1 MNLKFAKNKKWLVV
15 FSLIVLAAI
24 GGVAYY
30 QLAYLPAH
38 TATDEATL
46 QTAVARRG
54 DLVIYAS
61 GSGTLTAAEEYE
73 LGFSTGGQVT
83 GVFVQP
89 GDEVKAG
96 DLLAEIDDSQARAD
110 FEQAQRAYEELTS
123 DAAIASALQAVADA
137 EQALRSALLQ
147 LEYLISPDVMYW
159 ETEVEQAKLAVQQA
173 QAALD
178 AAPNDEEAKKALDH
192 AKAYLD
198 FAEAQLVAAQVRYK
212 KYYVY
217 KYFFVESPD
226 GDYLALPTEI
236 EIASA
241 RAAIVQARQD
251 LQECKEIYV
260 ALTTGVI
267 PAGTDIPELIA
278 IRQAKLNLEAAQ
290 ETLDGT
296 RIVAPADGTV
306 MSVDTSLGNT
316 AGTSPVIIVANLKEL
331 VLDIYLD
338 ASDWSNVAVGKPVEA
353 IFDALPD
360 STFTGTITQI
370 DAELYTS
377 GNTTM
382 VHGTVKLD
390 ITSAA
395 LDLPLGSSA
404 SVDVISA
411 QALDAIL
418 IPVEAL
424 HETSPG
430 EYAVFVMTNG
440 VPRLRVVEIGIMDLI
455 SAEVVSGIEPGE
467 VVTTGITD
475 TNW

>member
-1 MNLKFAKNKKWLVV
+1 MTVRFAKNKKWLILLA
-15 FSLIVLAAI
+15 LIVAAAM
-24 GGVAYY
+24 GGVTYY
-30 QLAYLPAH
+30 QLAYLPAQ
-38 TATDEATL
+38 TAADEATL

-73 LGFSTGGQVT
+73 LGFSTSGQVT

-89 GDEVKAG
+89 GDQVKTG
-96 DLLAEIDDSQARAD
+96 DLLAEIDDSQALED
-110 FEQAQRAYEELTS
+110 FEQAKRAYEDLTS

-173 QAALD
+173 QAAVD
-178 AAPNDEEAKKALDH
+178 AAPNDEEAKKALEH
-192 AKAYLD
+192 ARAYLD
-198 FAEAQLVAAQVRYK
+198 FAEDQLVAAQVRYK

-217 KYFFVESPD
+217 QYFLVEDPD

-251 LQECKEIYV
+251 LEESKAVYA
-260 ALTTGVI
+260 ALTTGII
-267 PAGTDIPELIA
+267 PEETDIPELIA
-278 IRQAKLNLEAAQ
+278 VRQAKLNLEAAQ

-296 RIVAPADGTV
+296 RILAPAEGTV
-306 MSVDTSLGNT
+306 TSVDTSVGNT
-316 AGTSPVIIVANLKEL
+316 AGTSPVITLANLNDL

-338 ASDWSNVAVGKPVEA
+338 ASDWSNVAVGKPVE
-353 IFDALPD
+353 IVFDSLPD
-360 STFTGTITQI
+360 STFAGTVTQL
-370 DAELYTS
+370 DTELYAS
-377 GNTTM
+377 DNTTM
-382 VHGTVKLD
+382 VHGTIQLN
-390 ITSAA
+390 SSFAA
-395 LDLPLGSSA
+395 LDLPLGSAA

-418 IPVEAL
+418 VPVEAL

-430 EYAVFVMTNG
+430 KYAVFVVTNG
-440 VPRLRVVEIGIMDLI
+440 VPRLRVVEIGIKDLI
-455 SAEVVSGIEPGE
+455 SAEVVSGLEPGD